1 MGDLYMHAPRG
12 AQSGSLGAG
21 ASGAI
26 DAATLGQ
33 AARVL
38 QAPQQSQRTGPL
50 PGELAKYQSPEAGAA
65 QAPNVGP
72 MLATMQHLQTSFGL
86 DPQAA
91 ATVTRGLYSS
101 VMSHPEL
108 QRWLTVAYPQPQP
121 PGPKTP
127 QQAASQLAQMALL
140 FNQQG

>member
-1 MGDLYMHAPRG
+1 MGDLYMQMPRG
-12 AQSGSLGAG
+12 AQSGGL
-21 ASGAI
+21 

-38 QAPQQSQRTGPL
+38 QAPQQPQHTGPL
-50 PGELAKYQSPEAGAA
+50 PGEMAKYQSPEAGAA
-65 QAPNVGP
+65 PQAPNVGP

-86 DPQAA
+86 DPQSA